1 LLGGLFGWLRGV
13 IIVAA
18 ISVLLRGALPD
29 TDEDLLDSAVLMPP
43 VNWVAEWVGA
53 NFDQVMEAQPA
64 ETVKET
70 IESTEML

>member
-1 LLGGLFGWLRGV
+1 
-13 IIVAA
+13 
-18 ISVLLRGALPD
+18 
-29 TDEDLLDSAVLMPP
+29 MPP

-53 NFDQVMEAQPA
+53 NFDQLMEAQPA

>member
-1 LLGGLFGWLRGV
+1 MLGGLFGWLRGV

-29 TDEDLLDSAVLMPP
+29 TDEDLLDSAVLMSP

-53 NFDQVMEAQPA
+53 NFDQVIEAQPA